1 MRMSN
6 DKIEKGKHILRMKI
20 ASGKHLENPDWNLMK
35 IPLEALHSAALQQ
48 IGEQEAYIEELESK
62 LKALSPTVNLT
73 KAENKRI
80 AEETR
85 REAVIANIFRRM
97 RKYEKKYEKLEKKY
111 RNLSME
117 YYYSLTMVSKL
128 KEALAENQDI
138 ETTK

>member
-1 MRMSN
+1 MSN

-20 ASGKHLENPDWNLMK
+20 ASGKHLENPDWDLMK

-80 AEETR
+80 AEQTR
-85 REAVIANIFRRM
+85 REEVIANIFRRM

>member
-1 MRMSN
+1 MSN

-128 KEALAENQDI
+128 KETLAENQDI

>member
-1 MRMSN
+1 MSN

-20 ASGKHLENPDWNLMK
+20 ASGKHLENHDWNLMK

>member
-1 MRMSN
+1 MSN
-6 DKIEKGKHILRMKI
+6 DKIEKRKHILRMKI

-62 LKALSPTVNLT
+62 LKALSPTVNLS